1 MSLKQKIREDMK
13 QAMRAK
19 ETQKLSVLR
28 MLISAINYAQIDA
41 KEEMD
46 EKAVE
51 QVLRREAKKRREAIE
66 AYRQGGREESA
77 QKEEFELKIIEAYL
91 PQQMSEE
98 EVRAKVKEILGGQEL
113 NFGQAMG
120 MVMKELRGKA
130 DGGLVNKIV
139 REVVGN

>member
-1 MSLKQKIREDMK
+1 MNLKQKIREDMK

-19 ETQKLSVLR
+19 EAQKLSVLR
-28 MLISAINYAQIDA
+28 MLISAISYAQIDA
-41 KEEMD
+41 KEEMGN
-46 EKAVE
+46 KAVE

-91 PQQMSEE
+91 PQQMSEA
-98 EVRAKVKEILGGQEL
+98 EVRAKVKEILGSQEL

-120 MVMKELRGKA
+120 MVMKELKGKA

-139 REVVGN
+139 KEVVGN

>member
-13 QAMRAK
+13 QAMRVK

-98 EVRAKVKEILGGQEL
+98 EIRAKVKEILGGQEL

-120 MVMKELRGKA
+120 MVMKELKGKA

>member
-19 ETQKLSVLR
+19 EAQKLSVLR
-28 MLISAINYAQIDA
+28 MLISAINYAQIDT
-41 KEEMD
+41 KGEMD

-120 MVMKELRGKA
+120 MVMKELKGKA

-139 REVVGN
+139 REMVGN

>member
-19 ETQKLSVLR
+19 EAQKLSVLR
-28 MLISAINYAQIDA
+28 MLISAINYAQIDT
-41 KEEMD
+41 KGEMD

-51 QVLRREAKKRREAIE
+51 QVLRREAKKRRETIE

-120 MVMKELRGKA
+120 MVMKELKGKA

-139 REVVGN
+139 REMVGN